1 MTPMRSG
8 VAMLLVSWLLTGTAV
23 AQVQPPAVIDV
34 VLIHGFRIPN
44 GESWGTVS
52 ILLSSGGWRVGDP
65 GGPLASEAQLRL
77 ALRALVAV
85 ELGGRCTGWLDGAT
99 AYPCGF
105 SLRDI
110 DWAGRVEP
118 RYAAIAVDHQ
128 SVAAARERA
137 DPEVPVEEHAS
148 SVPRSPRL
156 DRERFVA
163 LHLPADYLGDQ
174 GKAFGERLRFEIRA
188 LSNVLVPSK
197 FDRSSGLV
205 VLRARLVGER
215 G

>member
-1 MTPMRSG
+1 MTSMQSG
-8 VAMLLVSWLLTGTAV
+8 VAMLLVSWLLTGM
-23 AQVQPPAVIDV
+23 AQAQTPAVLDV

-44 GESWGTVS
+44 GDSWGKVS
-52 ILLSSGGWRVGDP
+52 ILLSNGGWRVGDP
-65 GGPLASEAQLRL
+65 GGPLASQAQLRL
-77 ALRALVAV
+77 VLRALVAV
-85 ELGGRCTGWLDGAT
+85 EIGGRCTGWLDGAT

-105 SLRDI
+105 SVREI

-118 RYAAIAVDHQ
+118 RYAAIAVDQQ
-128 SVAAARERA
+128 SVAAARGLAE
-137 DPEVPVEEHAS
+137 PVLKEHAS

-174 GKAFGERLRFEIRA
+174 GKAFGESLRFEIRA

-197 FDRSSGLV
+197 FDRSSGLA